1 MGIKKELNM
10 RTEKKL
16 ENGNVLVC
24 WDTIEK
30 LSVRKPG
37 KEEKDNYENL
47 IKVNAQTNTIIIDK
61 EVAEAYEINIE
72 VNG

>member
-1 MGIKKELNM
+1 M

-24 WDTIEK
+24 WDIIDK

-37 KEEKDNYENL
+37 KKEKDNYENL
-47 IKVNAQTNTIIIDK
+47 IKVDAQTNTIIIDK
-61 EVAEAYEINIE
+61 EIAEYYGINIE
-72 VNG
+72 IRR